1 MKLLD
6 FARLVAS
13 PLNSLALL
21 VLLHT
26 TGAAMAQTAGPPPS
40 SSTRVV
46 ANRAE
51 SSRTPTPTEHDPS
64 LMPVPARSDPAPA
77 PNPSNSSMD
86 AVWDRLLGT
95 GGVTSAARTGQTVL
109 IVAIASLA
117 PVGVLMVTAF
127 VRISIVLT
135 LLRQALGTPQ
145 VPGNQVMMVLAL
157 LLTALVMKP
166 VGDLVYRDSVV
177 PFANGTISA
186 TQAWDAGSRPV
197 KLFMID
203 QIFHS
208 HHQHYLVEIHQR
220 IQPLGSRDQ
229 VPKNYEDLPF
239 QVVAPAFL
247 ISELTTALV
256 IGFLIYL
263 PFLVID
269 LVVAAV
275 LSAMGLFL
283 VPPAQI
289 ASPLKLIVF
298 ALAEGWWLVSDMLV
312 RTFAIP

>member
-1 MKLLD
+1 MND
-6 FARLVAS
+6 
-13 PLNSLALL
+13 
-21 VLLHT
+21 
-26 TGAAMAQTAGPPPS
+26 
-40 SSTRVV
+40 
-46 ANRAE
+46 
-51 SSRTPTPTEHDPS
+51 
-64 LMPVPARSDPAPA
+64 
-77 PNPSNSSMD
+77 
-86 AVWDRLLGT
+86 VWDRLLGT
-95 GGVTSAARTGQTVL
+95 GGVSSAARTGQTVL
-109 IVAIASLA
+109 IVALVSLA

-166 VGDLVYRDSVV
+166 VGDRVYRDAVV

-186 TQAWDAGSRPV
+186 TAAWDAGSRPV

-220 IQPLGSRDQ
+220 VQPPASRDE
-229 VPKNYEDLPF
+229 VPKHYEDLPF

-312 RTFAIP
+312 RTFAVS